1 MTDRHSSAAGRPCP
15 AGRTDD
21 IEQFLVHYGD
31 TIDDRVAE
39 IVEEIV
45 EEVVEEVLG
54 EPLRRYRRDVVL
66 PVTVALLAAAAVSP
80 ALMWWSPWTVPLVWA
95 ATSVICVSL
104 SRTARIPRRS

>member
-39 IVEEIV
+39 IVEE
-45 EEVVEEVLG
+45 VLG
-54 EPLRRYRRDVVL
+54 EQLGRYRRDVVL
-66 PVTVALLAAAAVSP
+66 PVTVALLAAAALSL

-104 SRTARIPRRS
+104 SQTARIPRRS

>member
-1 MTDRHSSAAGRPCP
+1 MTDRHLSTAGRPCP

-39 IVEEIV
+39 IVAEI
-45 EEVVEEVLG
+45 VEEVLG
-54 EPLRRYRRDVVL
+54 EQLRRSRRDVVL
-66 PVTVALLAAAAVSP
+66 PVTVALLAAAAVSL
-80 ALMWWSPWTVPLVWA
+80 ALMWSPWAVPLVWA

-104 SRTARIPRRS
+104 SQTARIPRRS

>member
-39 IVEEIV
+39 IVEE
-45 EEVVEEVLG
+45 VLG
-54 EPLRRYRRDVVL
+54 EQLRRYRRDVVL
-66 PVTVALLAAAAVSP
+66 PVTVALLAAAAVSL

>member
-39 IVEEIV
+39 IVEE
-45 EEVVEEVLG
+45 VLG
-54 EPLRRYRRDVVL
+54 EQLRRYRRDVVL
-66 PVTVALLAAAAVSP
+66 PVTVALLAAAAVSL

-104 SRTARIPRRS
+104 SQTARIPRRS

>member
-21 IEQFLVHYGD
+21 IEQFLVHYED

-39 IVEEIV
+39 IVEE
-45 EEVVEEVLG
+45 VLG
-54 EPLRRYRRDVVL
+54 EQLRRYRRDVVL
-66 PVTVALLAAAAVSP
+66 PVTVTQLAAAAVSL
-80 ALMWWSPWTVPLVWA
+80 ALMWWSPWTVPLVWV

-104 SRTARIPRRS
+104 SQTARIPRRS

>member
-1 MTDRHSSAAGRPCP
+1 MTDRHSNAAGRPCP

-39 IVEEIV
+39 IVEE
-45 EEVVEEVLG
+45 VLG
-54 EPLRRYRRDVVL
+54 EQLGRYRRDVVL
-66 PVTVALLAAAAVSP
+66 PVTVALLAAAAVSL
-80 ALMWWSPWTVPLVWA
+80 ALMWWSPWAVPLVWA

-104 SRTARIPRRS
+104 SQSARIPRRS

>member
-1 MTDRHSSAAGRPCP
+1 MTDRHSSAAGRPGP

-21 IEQFLVHYGD
+21 TEQFLVHYGD

-39 IVEEIV
+39 IVAEI
-45 EEVVEEVLG
+45 VEEVLG
-54 EPLRRYRRDVVL
+54 EQLRRYRRDVVL
-66 PVTVALLAAAAVSP
+66 PITVTQLAAAAVSL
-80 ALMWWSPWTVPLVWA
+80 ALMWWSPWAVPLVWA

>member
-39 IVEEIV
+39 IVAEIV
-45 EEVVEEVLG
+45 EEAVG
-54 EPLRRYRRDVVL
+54 EQLRRYRRDVAL
-66 PVTVALLAAAAVSP
+66 PVTVALLAAAAVSVP
-80 ALMWWSPWTVPLVWA
+80 LMWWSLWTVPLVWA
-95 ATSVICVSL
+95 ATAVICVSL
-104 SRTARIPRRS
+104 SRTARIPRRQ

>member
-1 MTDRHSSAAGRPCP
+1 MTDRHSSTAGRPCP

-39 IVEEIV
+39 IVEE
-45 EEVVEEVLG
+45 VLG
-54 EPLRRYRRDVVL
+54 EQLRRYRRDVVL
-66 PVTVALLAAAAVSP
+66 PVTVALLAAAAVSL

>member
-21 IEQFLVHYGD
+21 IEQFLVHYED

-39 IVEEIV
+39 IVEE
-45 EEVVEEVLG
+45 VLG
-54 EPLRRYRRDVVL
+54 EQLRRYRRDVVL
-66 PVTVALLAAAAVSP
+66 PVTVTLLAAAAVSL

-104 SRTARIPRRS
+104 PQTARIPRRS

>member
-1 MTDRHSSAAGRPCP
+1 MTDRHPSAADRPCP

-21 IEQFLVHYGD
+21 IKQFLVHYED

-39 IVEEIV
+39 IVEE
-45 EEVVEEVLG
+45 VLG
-54 EPLRRYRRDVVL
+54 ERLKHHRRDVVL
-66 PVTVALLAAAAVSP
+66 PVTVALLSAAAVSL

-104 SRTARIPRRS
+104 SQTARIPRRS

>member
-39 IVEEIV
+39 IVEE
-45 EEVVEEVLG
+45 VLG
-54 EPLRRYRRDVVL
+54 EQLRRYRRDVVL
-66 PVTVALLAAAAVSP
+66 PVTVALLAAAAVSL

-104 SRTARIPRRS
+104 SQTARITRRS

>member
-1 MTDRHSSAAGRPCP
+1 MTDRQSSTAGRPCP

-39 IVEEIV
+39 IVAEI
-45 EEVVEEVLG
+45 VEEVLG
-54 EPLRRYRRDVVL
+54 EQLRRYRRDVVP
-66 PVTVALLAAAAVSP
+66 PVTVALLAAAAVSL

-104 SRTARIPRRS
+104 SLTARIPRRS

>member
-1 MTDRHSSAAGRPCP
+1 MTDRHSSAAGRPGS
-15 AGRTDD
+15 AGSTDD

-39 IVEEIV
+39 IVEE
-45 EEVVEEVLG
+45 VLG
-54 EPLRRYRRDVVL
+54 EQLRRYRRDVVL
-66 PVTVALLAAAAVSP
+66 PVTVALLAAAAVSL

-104 SRTARIPRRS
+104 SQSARIPRRS

>member
-39 IVEEIV
+39 IVEE
-45 EEVVEEVLG
+45 VLG
-54 EPLRRYRRDVVL
+54 EQLRRYRRDVVL
-66 PVTVALLAAAAVSP
+66 PVTVALLAAAAISL

>member
-1 MTDRHSSAAGRPCP
+1 MTDRHSNAAGRPCP

-39 IVEEIV
+39 IVEE
-45 EEVVEEVLG
+45 VLG
-54 EPLRRYRRDVVL
+54 EQLRRYRRDVVL
-66 PVTVALLAAAAVSP
+66 PVTVALLAAAAVSL
-80 ALMWWSPWTVPLVWA
+80 ALMWWSPWTVPPVWA

-104 SRTARIPRRS
+104 SQSARTPRRS

>member
-1 MTDRHSSAAGRPCP
+1 MTDRESSTAGRPCP
-15 AGRTDD
+15 AGKTDD

-39 IVEEIV
+39 IVEEI
-45 EEVVEEVLG
+45 LG
-54 EPLRRYRRDVVL
+54 EQRRRYRRDVVL
-66 PVTVALLAAAAVSP
+66 PVTVALLAAAAVSL

-104 SRTARIPRRS
+104 SLTARIPRRS

>member
-1 MTDRHSSAAGRPCP
+1 MTDRHPSAAGRPGP
-15 AGRTDD
+15 ADRTDD
-21 IEQFLVHYGD
+21 IEQFLVHYED

-39 IVEEIV
+39 IVEE
-45 EEVVEEVLG
+45 VLG
-54 EPLRRYRRDVVL
+54 EQLRRYRRDVVL
-66 PVTVALLAAAAVSP
+66 PITVTQLAAAAVSL

>member
-1 MTDRHSSAAGRPCP
+1 MTDRHSNAADRPGP

-39 IVEEIV
+39 IVEEVLV
-45 EEVVEEVLG
+45 EQLEHH
-54 EPLRRYRRDVVL
+54 RRDVVL
-66 PVTVALLAAAAVSP
+66 PVTVALLAATAVSL

-95 ATSVICVSL
+95 ATTVICVSL
-104 SRTARIPRRS
+104 SRTARNPRRSAAGSGLA